1 MMHIKDIYLYYTS
14 MAIVASAFVV
24 NLYTS
29 LPYIDYYH
37 GSYLIGFVV
46 RELAYLIGF
55 ITLALFRHGG
65 PHQCLFIG
73 SLVYS
78 AFYFTQGWS
87 ILFEGYQYYEDQ
99 LPAFVE
105 GILMMTVSI
114 LIIFN
119 VATYIRRLSNS
130 TSMIFYALIAALAL
144 EVVMLL
150 TSYRTFRDLYL
161 LLRIYWDSI
170 PNYAL
175 CIFLLFVVNMKGVK
189 SQTVLFDIRRG
200 FSKIEASVFYQG
212 LTVERSVI
220 EKIANLDGSN
230 LWCDRYEF
238 VMNSFET
245 GDYKAVMVK
254 DGDRTHVTIS
264 GKDDMTGMN
273 GYRFDLRG
281 VVLDTGDIYTCDTVR
296 LYDEDGYFV
305 QLIVAE
311 EYIDKNGKKTVRER
325 LDLDSIV

>member
-1 MMHIKDIYLYYTS
+1 MQIKDVHLYYVA

-24 NLYTS
+24 NLYTC
-29 LPYIDYYH
+29 LPYIDYYK

-46 RELAYLIGF
+46 REIAYAIGF
-55 ITLALFRHGG
+55 ISLALFRRGG

-78 AFYFTQGWS
+78 AIYFTQGWS
-87 ILFEGYQYYEDQ
+87 TLFEGYQYYDDQ
-99 LPAFVE
+99 LSAFVE

-114 LIIFN
+114 LIVFN

-150 TSYRTFRDLYL
+150 TSYRTFRDLHL
-161 LLRIYWDSI
+161 LLLIYWDSI

-175 CIFLLFVVNMKGVK
+175 CIFLLFVVNMKCVK
-189 SQTVLFDIRRG
+189 SHTVLFDIRRG
-200 FSKIEASVFYQG
+200 FSKIESSVFYQG
-212 LTVERSVI
+212 LTVERSVV

-230 LWCDRYEF
+230 LWSDRYEF

-264 GKDDMTGMN
+264 SKDDMTGMN

-305 QLIVAE
+305 QLIVSEA
-311 EYIDKNGKKTVRER
+311 YIDKSRKKTIRER
-325 LDLDSIV
+325 LDLESII